1 MQKYFLH
8 KDGRQLGPYS
18 KEELQQIRITR
29 DTMLWCDGQPDWT
42 EAKDIEELA
51 DLFKNQPPPFREK
64 TTSPPP
70 FSKTSNEYGSSNI
83 DKKGNSKSYPFI
95 WLIIGTLLISGI
107 GYFIY
112 GSQRMKQ
119 DVMQNQIDTQQ
130 QYLDQQQ
137 AEQQAEEEHLAEE
150 ARQREI
156 QKLKRRYDEALTR
169 LRAANIK
176 LNQLQEFHFLRTPS
190 EKQEQIEN
198 QLEVI
203 RSWENELENVKNRLN
218 QY

>member
-18 KEELQQIRITR
+18 KEELKQIGITR
-29 DTMLWCDGQPDWT
+29 DTMLWCEGLPDWI

-51 DLFKNQPPPFREK
+51 DLFRNQPPPFREK

-70 FSKTSNEYGSSNI
+70 FSKTSSDDRSSNVAMKEKTNGYSI
-83 DKKGNSKSYPFI
+83 I

-112 GSQRMKQ
+112 GSQRMKK

-137 AEQQAEEEHLAEE
+137 AEQEAEQERLAEE

-156 QKLKRRYDEALTR
+156 QKLKRRYDEAVTR
-169 LRAANIK
+169 LRAANLK
-176 LNQLQEFHFLRTPS
+176 LDQLQEFHFLRTPS
-190 EKQEQIEN
+190 EKQAQIEN